1 VARVAL
7 FLLLTLTGV
16 GAKTW
21 MLHID
26 GMHCIACTLAVK
38 KALLSVDG
46 VSQAKVNFKNETA
59 IVEAQE
65 SVRLKNMQEAVE
77 KTGYRL
83 R

>member
-1 VARVAL
+1 
-7 FLLLTLTGV
+7 
-16 GAKTW
+16 
-21 MLHID
+21 
-26 GMHCIACTLAVK
+26 
-38 KALLSVDG
+38 